1 MNNVVNF
8 PKRKEKRKYIK
19 KKSYVIA
26 QIPKFRPIVKY
37 GASGIKE
44 MKTEAISIYMEFLKC
59 YKRPETMFHFIKIPF
74 RKKGDWKYENV
85 CKYIKQKVG
94 VS

>member
-1 MNNVVNF
+1 
-8 PKRKEKRKYIK
+8 
-19 KKSYVIA
+19 
-26 QIPKFRPIVKY
+26 
-37 GASGIKE
+37 
-44 MKTEAISIYMEFLKC
+44 MKTEAISTYMEFLKC

-94 VS
+94 VL